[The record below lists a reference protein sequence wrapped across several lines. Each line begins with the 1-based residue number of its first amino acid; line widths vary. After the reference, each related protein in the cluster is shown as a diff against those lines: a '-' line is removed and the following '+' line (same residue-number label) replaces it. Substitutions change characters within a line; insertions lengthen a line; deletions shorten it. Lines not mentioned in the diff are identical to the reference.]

1 MAVVPTLG
9 MASPHTKGKRV
20 TVAQQRLNGK
30 NVFKRDFLE
39 GPVDGEFGELT
50 GRACRRAKFW
60 LGYPDKELKATY
72 GPTLDAYLTGKAP
85 LTGEMKKR
93 KAARE
98 KKAAQTPM
106 REKALTEAHKY
117 VGVKESPAGSNKV
130 RFSDWYGIRGP
141 WCAMFVT
148 WCYVSGAKSKAFVN
162 KSRYAYVPYIVGD
175 ARAGRNGLSVTRDPK
190 PGDVVC
196 FDWEG
201 NGVHDH
207 VGLFKAGNA
216 KSFTTI
222 EGNTAV
228 GNDSNGGAVMERSR
242 NASSRPVFVRVGR

>member
-1 MAVVPTLG
+1 MPVVPTLG

-20 TVAQQRLNGK
+20 TVAQRRLNGQ

-72 GPTLDAYLTGKAP
+72 GSTLDAYLTGKAR
-85 LTGEMKKR
+85 LTPEMKKR

-98 KKAAQTPM
+98 KKAAQTPL
-106 REKALTEAHKY
+106 REKALAEAHRY

-148 WCYVSGAKSKAFVN
+148 WCYVNGAKSKAF
-162 KSRYAYVPYIVGD
+162 KQHSEYAYVPYIVAD

-190 PGDVVC
+190 PGDIVC

-201 NGVHDH
+201 NGVPDH
-207 VGLFKAGNA
+207 VGIFKSGNGS
-216 KSFTTI
+216 SFTTI

-228 GNDSNGGAVMERSR
+228 GNDSNGGEVMERSR
-242 NASSRPVFVRVGR
+242 SASGHPVFVRVGR

>member
-1 MAVVPTLG
+1 MINYTLG
-9 MASPHTKGKRV
+9 IASPLTKGKRV
-20 TVAQQRLNGK
+20 TDAQQRLNGK

-60 LGYPDKELKATY
+60 LGYPTKELKATY
-72 GPTLDAYLTGKAP
+72 GPTLDSYLTGKAP

-98 KKAAQTPM
+98 KKAAQSPL
-106 REKALTEAHKY
+106 REKALAEAQKH
-117 VGVKESPAGSNKV
+117 VGVKESPPGSNKV
-130 RFSDWYGIRGP
+130 PFSDWYGIRGP

-148 WCYVSGAKSKAFVN
+148 WCYVTGAKSKAVV
-162 KSRYAYVPYIVGD
+162 KSSRYAYVPYIVAD

-190 PGDVVC
+190 PGDIVC
-196 FDWEG
+196 FDWKG
-201 NGVHDH
+201 DGVHDH
-207 VGLFKAGNA
+207 VGLFKSGNA
-216 KSFTTI
+216 TSFMTI

-228 GNDSNGGAVMERSR
+228 GNDSNGGQVMERSR